1 MIKTTFDTDNGKLVL
16 ELIPFLLN
24 SFLTLFC
31 HRPLIPLSL
40 IKDLANPKTRIDT
53 RIVAGTVKVF
63 GTKRYESMKYTDIPE
78 STDPGNRER

>member
-1 MIKTTFDTDNGKLVL
+1 MVF
-16 ELIPFLLN
+16 ELIPFLLD
-24 SFLTLFC
+24 SVLTLFC

-40 IKDLANPKTRIDT
+40 IKDLANPKTRTDT

-78 STDPGNRER
+78 STDPGNKER